1 MDATRK
7 DDTKSFSGY
16 RWTYFSSLNDGPI
29 RSRAESF
36 LAAVNWP
43 RLLEYASEQ
52 RNGASASILPAIG
65 LGGNN
70 MVRIIEFHDGVRW
83 VARLRLPSLLD
94 AVSSEGS
101 LDAKSSREF
110 NTISLLTKASAIPT
124 PAIYAFEPGLGS
136 GVNAPFFL
144 MDCLEGNVGMDL
156 GMDIPTAHK
165 KNFFKELAKIHV
177 DLSKIQLPK
186 IGTIISMNADGT
198 FQQGPIPGIGGP
210 FDTATD
216 FFRAWATKKHFGA
229 SDDRLRALC
238 GPYADEIVPSVASF
252 KKSVADIAKMI
263 SIAYD
268 KGPFPLCH
276 GDFGHNNIIVDN
288 KYHILGVIDWESAF
302 AGPWE
307 IFGEFPLTVS
317 VVPPEMNLPKDYD
330 ERGWPKDPTLAQRF
344 MDREDYVD
352 AVRREEEG
360 GQVVDHTLSNILQD
374 TKRQHLITAMN
385 LFENGKPGFYSK
397 VVDYFLTSVK

>member
-1 MDATRK
+1 MDATRQENA
-7 DDTKSFSGY
+7 KSFSGY
-16 RWTYFSSLNDGPI
+16 KWTYFSSLNAGPI

-36 LAAVNWP
+36 LDAVKWP
-43 RLLEYASEQ
+43 RLLEYASKQ
-52 RNGASASILPAIG
+52 RNGANASILPAIG
-65 LGGNN
+65 LGGNH
-70 MVRIIEFHDGVRW
+70 MVRIIEFNDGVRW
-83 VARLRLPSLLD
+83 VARLQLPPLPDSG
-94 AVSSEGS
+94 SFEGS
-101 LDAKSSREF
+101 LEAKSSCEF
-110 NTISLLTKASAIPT
+110 NTIRLLTKTSAIPT
-124 PAIYAFEPGLGS
+124 PVIHAFEPGRDS

-177 DLSKIQLPK
+177 DLSRIQLPK
-186 IGTIISMNADGT
+186 IGTITAMNADGT

-238 GPYADEIVPSVASF
+238 GPYADEIVPSVTSF
-252 KKSVADIAKMI
+252 TKSVADIAGEI
-263 SIAYD
+263 SAAHD

-276 GDFGHNNIIVDN
+276 GDFGHNNIIVDDD
-288 KYHILGVIDWESAF
+288 YRILGVIDWESAF

-307 IFGEFPLTVS
+307 VFGEFPLSLS
-317 VVPPEMNLPKDYD
+317 VVPPTMNLPKDYD
-330 ERGWPKDPTLAQRF
+330 EAGWPKDPALAQRF
-344 MDREDYVD
+344 VDRVDYID
-352 AVRREEEG
+352 AVRQEEEG
-360 GQVVDHTLSNILQD
+360 RQTVDHTLSDLLQD
-374 TKRQHLITAMN
+374 TKRQHLITAMH

-397 VVDYFLTSVK
+397 VVENFVTSR